1 MFDQCPPNSG
11 LQHAVNLQLHDKT
24 CFECSMYS
32 IISPA
37 ILRTV
42 LSAVSS
48 CRTERGCPT
57 CQAANPARSNSI
69 TTPPRPHRKSSL
81 PLLDCELDASMRGVL
96 LGVGCGCDWAG
107 RGGERPAQCR
117 AATAPHRRTYT
128 PAILSP
134 VLATPPEVTGICQTY
149 ANASWDAIL
158 LVLSS
163 SLCVVCNQTGS
174 H

>member
-1 MFDQCPPNSG
+1 MS
-11 LQHAVNLQLHDKT
+11 
-24 CFECSMYS
+24 S

-48 CRTERGCPT
+48 CRTERGCPA

-134 VLATPPEVTGICQTY
+134 HLATPQG
-149 ANASWDAIL
+149 L
-158 LVLSS
+158 LGSAKLMQMPAGMPSCWSYPLLSV
-163 SLCVVCNQTGS
+163 LCVTRLDLIRAMITPHKPHSSRSGVASSVQ
-174 H
+174 HHH